1 MNYIFYY
8 FGKIPDYVE
17 YSINS
22 VLNAD
27 PRSRIFICSD
37 EKVNFE
43 NVVHIN
49 PLLVE
54 SKNTKFVKKLN
65 YFKDGDQNPL
75 WSSSMMRIFYINDVA
90 NYFKLDSYV
99 HFDSDVLI
107 FKSFTDLSH
116 LFKKNKFNI
125 TPLMKEFLVFGY
137 SFIENRFIF
146 SEIVE
151 IISDIL
157 SNSRKYEEEF
167 YSGNRLNEMKALYIA
182 SVINPKLFN
191 LLPVLPDK
199 DLVFDPGSYG
209 QYLGGVHYKK
219 FSKNYVN
226 PEHIV
231 GNSLINKEI
240 YIENKGRAPK
250 VIKDK
255 KSYDIVNLHVHKKNL
270 KKFQPKDYIWKTR

>member
-65 YFKDGDQNPL
+65 YFEDGDQNPL

-107 FKSFTDLSH
+107 FKSFTNLSH

-250 VIKDK
+250 VIKDE

>member
-65 YFKDGDQNPL
+65 YFEDGDQNPL

-250 VIKDK
+250 VIKDE

>member
-27 PRSRIFICSD
+27 PKSQIFICSD

>member
-1 MNYIFYY
+1 
-8 FGKIPDYVE
+8 
-17 YSINS
+17 
-22 VLNAD
+22 
-27 PRSRIFICSD
+27 
-37 EKVNFE
+37 
-43 NVVHIN
+43 
-49 PLLVE
+49 
-54 SKNTKFVKKLN
+54 
-65 YFKDGDQNPL
+65 
-75 WSSSMMRIFYINDVA
+75 MMRIFYINDVA

-250 VIKDK
+250 VIKDE

>member
-65 YFKDGDQNPL
+65 YFEDGDQNPL

-157 SNSRKYEEEF
+157 GNSRKYEEEF

-240 YIENKGRAPK
+240 YIENKGRTPK
-250 VIKDK
+250 VIKDE

>member
-27 PRSRIFICSD
+27 PKSQIFICSD

-137 SFIENRFIF
+137 SFIENR
-146 SEIVE
+146 
-151 IISDIL
+151 L
-157 SNSRKYEEEF
+157 
-167 YSGNRLNEMKALYIA
+167 
-182 SVINPKLFN
+182 
-191 LLPVLPDK
+191 
-199 DLVFDPGSYG
+199 
-209 QYLGGVHYKK
+209 
-219 FSKNYVN
+219 
-226 PEHIV
+226 
-231 GNSLINKEI
+231 SLIHI
-240 YIENKGRAPK
+240 
-250 VIKDK
+250 
-255 KSYDIVNLHVHKKNL
+255 
-270 KKFQPKDYIWKTR
+270 